1 MALQITNTN
10 DLLAMGFILQP
21 ATNNQEPLFKL
32 ELNSTFYL
40 TVYQGDMIL
49 TLNTV
54 SQGMLQKLDHI
65 TNTVQ
70 INELIYSLTGLR
82 SSCLQNIINRLQ
94 GISKFNLISWAG
106 INGTIETDRTYSV
119 DGDLIDAYEVDDIIS
134 EFGYGNISDIVT
146 R

>member
-1 MALQITNTN
+1 MALQIANTN

-40 TVYQGDMIL
+40 TVYQGDMTL
-49 TLNTV
+49 ALNTFK
-54 SQGMLQKLDHI
+54 QGMIQKLDHI
-65 TNTVQ
+65 KNTVQ

-82 SSCLQNIINRLQ
+82 SSCLETIINRLQ
-94 GISKFNLISWAG
+94 GIYKFNVISWADG
-106 INGTIETDRTYSV
+106 NGTIETDRTYSV
-119 DGDLIDAYEVDDIIS
+119 DGDLIDAYEVNDIIS

>member
-1 MALQITNTN
+1 MALEITNTN
-10 DLLAMGFILQP
+10 DLLAMRFILQP
-21 ATNNQEPLFKL
+21 ATNDQEPLFKL

-49 TLNTV
+49 QLNV
-54 SQGMLQKLDHI
+54 VNQGMIQKLDHI
-65 TNTVQ
+65 KNTVQ

-82 SSCLQNIINRLQ
+82 SSCLENIVNRLQ
-94 GISKFNLISWAG
+94 GISKFNLTTYRIG
-106 INGTIETDRTYSV
+106 EYDTETERHYSV